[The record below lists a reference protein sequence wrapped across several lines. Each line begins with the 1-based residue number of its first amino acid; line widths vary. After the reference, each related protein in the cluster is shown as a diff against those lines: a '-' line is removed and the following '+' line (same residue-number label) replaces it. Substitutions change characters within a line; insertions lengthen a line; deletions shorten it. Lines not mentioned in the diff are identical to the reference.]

1 MLNKPSRQSILL
13 LLFTTGLCL
22 TAMCQNSLVG
32 SFWQNGS
39 TFVKVLSENN
49 SAIITVEADL
59 HEGGNAQ
66 PWLKSRTPNLFFR
79 PNQIG
84 NAWTDTVIYYHDSIV
99 HKTIAGQEALLV
111 YGREHN
117 LVDILLRY
125 DGRSKNKFYTEFH
138 GFDSILE
145 SNIRL
150 QLIGSYRTLNMQAW
164 LISPDSIHIF
174 SLSSLPSQPSES
186 YAYSI
191 FWGETDCPE
200 DIIVLSDGRKLCF
213 KLSSDGISLFNGIS
227 HFEPDSN
234 GFEWISIGDPLCH
247 LIKTNLD
254 NTVPGRWPEASMSLL
269 TRGYLANYPVD
280 VLRLIRNEIF
290 ARHGHRFSNQKL
302 NDFFLSEGIW
312 YSTALLSQQSPTE
325 LSEIELLNVQLILS
339 LEKERKQRTDL

>member
-1 MLNKPSRQSILL
+1 MS
-13 LLFTTGLCL
+13 
-22 TAMCQNSLVG
+22 QNSLVG

-39 TFVKVLSENN
+39 TFVKVLSENDT
-49 SAIITVEADL
+49 AIITVEANL

-125 DGRSKNKFYTEFH
+125 DGRSNNKFYTEFH

-290 ARHGHRFSNQKL
+290 ARHGFIFTTQWIQGYFLTQGWYRGTTPANQFDSSVF
-302 NDFFLSEGIW
+302 NSYERANID
-312 YSTALLSQQSPTE
+312 
-325 LSEIELLNVQLILS
+325 LILRI
-339 LEKERKQRTDL
+339 EAERAG